1 MDVVFAPAADRQLS
15 QLRVYDQ
22 RRIAD
27 GIRKHLVEADPR
39 AETRRKFVLQPATEF
54 ADYEL
59 RVGEFRVFYR
69 IALTETGEQVLVT
82 VIGLKGRDRLI
93 VEGEEL
99 EI

>member
-15 QLRVYDQ
+15 QLRTYDQ

-27 GIRKHLVEADPR
+27 DIRKNLVDADPR
-39 AETRRKFVLQPATEF
+39 AETRNKFALQPAPEF

-69 IALTETGEQVLVT
+69 IEPTETAERVLVA
-82 VIGLKGRDRLI
+82 VIGRKVREKLM

-99 EI
+99 